1 MGQNCKELGLRYGHV
16 SSQSVGAIQRRLLVL
31 ENQGAAHLFGELALG
46 LSDLMAVDV
55 TPNGPRGRVNILAS
69 DKLMNAPKLYATFFV
84 VAPV

>member
-1 MGQNCKELGLRYGHV
+1 M
-16 SSQSVGAIQRRLLVL
+16 L